1 MPRLGCLFDHGFGP
15 QDIHGRSHD
24 RDTTEPEEQHPLP
37 LLCLV
42 IVDDR
47 ARFIDRIAAIGLGAI
62 QILGLA
68 LEKIHEAYLP
78 AGTTT

>member
-1 MPRLGCLFDHGFGP
+1 MPRLGCLFDHGFSP

-24 RDTTEPEEQHPLP
+24 RDTTEPKKQHSLP